1 VKNEKKNSK
10 MKPRLKSLG
19 GAPTALRIRV
29 SDPES
34 PGAPEEQPELLEQPE
49 SRAASKRRIS
59 VIGGARR
66 VVASAAAAGAGEQSS
81 DEDEENTARD
91 EDNMIDEAVTQA
103 FRQTKRA
110 KQSIESVDSRPSS
123 RLSVLSNR
131 PPSSRRSSRLSDSG
145 PDHTNILEEE
155 AAKCRP
161 WVVDDFTLGKP
172 IGKGK
177 FGNVYHA
184 KQKFSNAAVALK
196 VLFKAPM
203 ETGNCIQLLKREVEI
218 QSRLKHPNIV
228 RLYGLVNRGFV
239 LCPCF

>member
-1 VKNEKKNSK
+1 
-10 MKPRLKSLG
+10 
-19 GAPTALRIRV
+19 
-29 SDPES
+29 
-34 PGAPEEQPELLEQPE
+34 
-49 SRAASKRRIS
+49 
-59 VIGGARR
+59 
-66 VVASAAAAGAGEQSS
+66 
-81 DEDEENTARD
+81 
-91 EDNMIDEAVTQA
+91 
-103 FRQTKRA
+103 
-110 KQSIESVDSRPSS
+110 
-123 RLSVLSNR
+123 
-131 PPSSRRSSRLSDSG
+131 
-145 PDHTNILEEE
+145 LEEE

-177 FGNVYHA
+177 FGNVYYA